1 MQLDRIDRK
10 ILNEL
15 YNDSRLSMRELSKR
29 VNLSAPSVTERV
41 RKLENE
47 GVIQKYTID
56 INYKKAG
63 LVLDCILE
71 ITLKNGDNSR
81 LQQFIQSYP
90 TASFCY
96 RVTGSLCY
104 IVKIS
109 VPSLV
114 ELEEFINDVLLY
126 ATTVSHIVL
135 SEVSLTPNIEDAFSQ
150 QPN

>member
-29 VNLSAPSVTERV
+29 VNLSAPSVAERV
-41 RKLENE
+41 RKLESE

-56 INYKKAG
+56 INYKNAG
-63 LVLDCILE
+63 LILDCILE
-71 ITLKNGDNSR
+71 ITLKNGDTAR

-114 ELEEFINDVLLY
+114 ALEEFINEVSLY
-126 ATTVSHIVL
+126 ATTVSHIIL
-135 SEVSLTPNIEDAFSQ
+135 SEVSLTPNIEDAFLHHK
-150 QPN
+150 N

>member
-41 RKLENE
+41 RKLESE

-63 LVLDCILE
+63 FILDCILE
-71 ITLKNGDNSR
+71 ITLKNGDTTR

-114 ELEEFINDVLLY
+114 ELEEFINDVSLY

-135 SEVSLTPNIEDAFSQ
+135 SEVSLTPNIEDAFTHEIK
-150 QPN
+150 